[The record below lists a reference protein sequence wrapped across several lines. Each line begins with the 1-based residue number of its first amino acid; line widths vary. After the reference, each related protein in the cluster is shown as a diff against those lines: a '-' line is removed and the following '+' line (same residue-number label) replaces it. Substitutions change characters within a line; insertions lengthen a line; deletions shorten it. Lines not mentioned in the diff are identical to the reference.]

1 MEDARIFVQVDKT
14 VVRITGLSV
23 QNLNLQQLEGIL
35 QKKLKTMMRVIGV
48 TGSSIEMDVY
58 GLEEQDI
65 LRDERGVIQAIAAAD
80 GITVTDVTH
89 LDSVKKIHSVDF
101 DQIPEYRQGECMS
114 ERWLQTDRDPSH
126 GR

>member
-23 QNLNLQQLEGIL
+23 RGLNIQQLEDIL

-65 LRDERGVIQAIAAAD
+65 LRNEEGMIQAVSAAE
-80 GITVTDVTH
+80 GITVSDVTH
-89 LDSVKKIHSVDF
+89 LDSVRKIHSVDF
-101 DQIPEYRQGECMS
+101 DHIPEHREGECMS
-114 ERWLQTDRDPSH
+114 ERWL
-126 GR
+126 